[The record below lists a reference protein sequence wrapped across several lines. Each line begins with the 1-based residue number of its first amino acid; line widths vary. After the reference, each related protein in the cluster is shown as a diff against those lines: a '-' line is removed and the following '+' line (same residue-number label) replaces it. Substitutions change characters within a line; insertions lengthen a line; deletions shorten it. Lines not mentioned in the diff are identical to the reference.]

1 MVAVLVPAFGDA
13 RTAAAP
19 TVVAAAHAVEAPAAY
34 PVIELAAVAACPALI
49 AVLASVAPAFDA
61 VAPVAEGTVV
71 GPAAVGRQAAA
82 WQDLSIL
89 PWQSAVDV
97 TVGRAAAASA
107 AAESAAAE
115 SAAAESAAADIAAS
129 EPDGSAR
136 TSLEGTPAD

>member
-1 MVAVLVPAFGDA
+1 MVAALVPAFGDA

-19 TVVAAAHAVEAPAAY
+19 TVAAAAAHAAEAPADY
-34 PVIELAAVAACPALI
+34 PVIDLALDAAVAACPALI

-89 PWQSAVDV
+89 PWQGAVDV
-97 TVGRAAAASA
+97 TVGRAAAASV
-107 AAESAAAE
+107 AAESAAA
-115 SAAAESAAADIAAS
+115 ASAAADIAAS